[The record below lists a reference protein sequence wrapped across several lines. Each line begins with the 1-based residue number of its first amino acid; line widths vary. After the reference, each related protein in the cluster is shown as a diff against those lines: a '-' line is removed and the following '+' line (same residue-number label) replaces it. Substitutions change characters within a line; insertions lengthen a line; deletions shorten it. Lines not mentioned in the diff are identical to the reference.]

1 MFELRPVETDFIRS
15 APLRVVSAATLSAAP
30 HTVFQALVDG
40 AAEMPQWY
48 GAVRSVEYSAG
59 APPVAVGA
67 RRRIRL
73 VGRAAF
79 HETVLAVDTPS
90 RFAYRIDRTTV
101 PGLSAMAEEWT
112 LLTTDT
118 GTRVAWTVALDG
130 PAVTR
135 WGVRGLGP
143 GVQAA
148 TRRALGRLD
157 RRLGQAA

>member
-1 MFELRPVETDFIRS
+1 MFSLRPVDVDFLQS
-15 APLRVVSAATLSAAP
+15 APLRLVSAATLRAAP
-30 HTVFQALVDG
+30 DAVFHALVEG
-40 AAEMPQWY
+40 AAAMPEWF
-48 GAVRSVEYSAG
+48 GAVRGVEYGAG
-59 APPVAVGA
+59 ASPVGVGTP
-67 RRRIRL
+67 RRVRL
-73 VGRAAF
+73 VGRSAF
-79 HETVLAVDTPS
+79 HETVLAVDAPS

-112 LLTTDT
+112 VLATDA

-143 GVQAA
+143 GMRVV

-157 RRLGQAA
+157 ARLGSAG